1 RELTNLVE
9 SALDFWLTAGP
20 YGQSFEKEM
29 RKFFGAADF
38 LLVNSGSSA
47 NLVMVSALTSPMVAG
62 RLEPGDEVITPAVT
76 FPTTLTPIVQNGL
89 VPVFVDCEL
98 GTYNVDPAAVEAAIG
113 PRTRVLMLPHTL
125 GNPFDLGRRL
135 RSQVHLLQSRLQPEG
150 HRHAGRHRAGP
161 AREGA
166 RLLCAPPGELPASV
180 RGPATLRGPPAAAA
194 LAAGGRSRL
203 VRLPGHRARW

>member
-1 RELTNLVE
+1 MERAEALRRQILDLVREYCAVAHAPAPFVPGTTKINYAGRVYDDRELTNLVE

-98 GTYNVDPAAVEAAIG
+98 GTYNVDLSQLEDAIS
-113 PRTRVLMLPHTL
+113 PRTRALVIPHTL
-125 GNPFDLGRRL
+125 GNPCDLDVL
-135 RSQVHLLQSRLQPEG
+135 VDI
-150 HRHAGRHRAGP
+150 AARHRLFLM
-161 AREGA
+161 EDT
-166 RLLCAPPGELPASV
+166 CD
-180 RGPATLRGPPAAAA
+180 A
-194 LAAGGRSRL
+194 L
-203 VRLPGHRARW
+203 

>member
-1 RELTNLVE
+1 MIRRPPRSTLFPYTTLFRSVYDDRELTNLVE

-47 NLVMVSALTSPMVAG
+47 NLVMVSALTSRMVEG
-62 RLEPGDEVITPAVT
+62 RLLPGDEVITPAVT

-98 GTYNVDPAAVEAAIG
+98 
-113 PRTRVLMLPHTL
+113 
-125 GNPFDLGRRL
+125 
-135 RSQVHLLQSRLQPEG
+135 
-150 HRHAGRHRAGP
+150 RA
-161 AREGA
+161 
-166 RLLCAPPGELPASV
+166 S
-180 RGPATLRGPPAAAA
+180 
-194 LAAGGRSRL
+194 
-203 VRLPGHRARW
+203 